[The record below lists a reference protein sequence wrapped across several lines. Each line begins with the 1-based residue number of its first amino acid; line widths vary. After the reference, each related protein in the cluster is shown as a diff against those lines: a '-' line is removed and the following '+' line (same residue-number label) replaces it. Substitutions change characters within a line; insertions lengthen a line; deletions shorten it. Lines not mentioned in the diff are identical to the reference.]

1 MMGFE
6 CRAVYYSFVK
16 DEPIPFHELT
26 DVTVF
31 GVWVVFEDLTRNRDV
46 TSLVLRVNEIIVHD
60 IVVELLTTRDIESE
74 PTVALGEFLLFLSFT
89 NTTCQYGGSNLP
101 SFSTCSRESRIPND
115 AIHAGQFQCYFSW
128 SATTPTNFTTL
139 FPCVGDVTVI
149 FRASRCEL
157 DDVFTF

>member
-74 PTVALGEFLLFLSFT
+74 PT
-89 NTTCQYGGSNLP
+89 
-101 SFSTCSRESRIPND
+101 
-115 AIHAGQFQCYFSW
+115 
-128 SATTPTNFTTL
+128 NFTTL